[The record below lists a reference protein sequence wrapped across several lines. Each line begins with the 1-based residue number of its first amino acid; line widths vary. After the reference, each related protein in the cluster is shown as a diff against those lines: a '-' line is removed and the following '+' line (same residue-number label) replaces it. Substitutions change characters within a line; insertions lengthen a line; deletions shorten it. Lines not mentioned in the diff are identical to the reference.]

1 MAYVNHVEFEKRLA
15 LLIDDFDVDLFVGIE
30 PEFLAELIGGFI
42 GDLRVTMVR
51 QRAHERKKMATQPQA
66 VTINIQESM

>member
-1 MAYVNHVEFEKRLA
+1 MAKVDQAEFEKRLA

-42 GDLRVTMVR
+42 GDLRATMVHQWAR
-51 QRAHERKKMATQPQA
+51 ERKKMTGDANV
-66 VTINIQESM
+66 VTINTRE